1 MALSWSVPPNGTDA
15 GEGLTEIET
24 SVAVVPLPLRE
35 TFCGLLFAPSV
46 KLRVPDR
53 FPVVVGL
60 KVTDAVQL
68 APAAN
73 VLGLMGQ
80 LEAAEKS
87 TRLLAIFVIDSDADW
102 LLVRVTV
109 CGGLAVP
116 IVSVP
121 NVSVAGVATAASTPF
136 PVRLTV
142 GFTLA
147 LSEMVRIAVRAPT
160 TEGVKKT
167 DTLQLAPAAKV
178 LGLIGQ
184 VVVVV

>member
-1 MALSWSVPPNGTDA
+1 VPPSGTDA

-35 TFCGLLFAPSV
+35 TFWGLLLAPSV

-53 FPVVVGL
+53 LPVVVVL

-73 VLGLMGQ
+73 VLGLIGQ
-80 LEAAEKS
+80 LELREKS
-87 TRLLAIFVIDSDADW
+87 TRLLAIFVIASDVDW

-109 CGGLAVP
+109 CEAPVVP
-116 IVSVP
+116 TVWVP
-121 NVSVAGVATAASTPF
+121 NVSVAGLATAASTPF

-142 GFTLA
+142 GSTVA
-147 LSEMVRIAVRAPT
+147 LSEMVSTAFLAPT
-160 TEGVKKT
+160 TEGVKNT
-167 DTLQLAPAAKV
+167 DTLQLAPAANAF
-178 LGLIGQ
+178 GLIGQ
-184 VVVVV
+184 VDVVV